1 MCVYVCVCYMCA
13 YSMIFKE
20 DYSLFLIF
28 LNVLMNCGNIIQKKY
43 IEKKI
48 NNFVFLWFK
57 KKRFLEIL
65 ILFSKYSHP
74 R

>member
-1 MCVYVCVCYMCA
+1 
-13 YSMIFKE
+13 MIFKE

>member
-43 IEKKI
+43 IEKKLTI
-48 NNFVFLWFK
+48 LSFFGLK
-57 KKRFLEIL
+57 KKVFGNSNFIQ
-65 ILFSKYSHP
+65 
-74 R
+74 